1 MNQQQIDWEAG
12 EKMIGFIVKRI
23 AVRLP
28 SHIEAE
34 DLHSVGVIG
43 LLDAASKFDPERGN
57 KFATYAEHR
66 VKGAILDELRSMDWV
81 SRGVREKSRKLE
93 RAYRKVEQTLGRAAD
108 SEEIANFL
116 DIAAD
121 EFNALQRQASAVA
134 MSSLDSPGSL
144 GPRCPRGNGD
154 VGTLGEITEDH
165 KAESQFA
172 ALSRGRL
179 AGRIA
184 EAIKAL
190 PKRERLTVSLYYY
203 EDLSLKEIGGI
214 LGVSESRVCQIH
226 TKATAALRARLT
238 N

>member
-1 MNQQQIDWEAG
+1 MAQQAIDWEAG
-12 EKMIGFIVKRI
+12 EKLITYIVGRI

-28 SHIEAE
+28 SHISPE

-43 LLDAASKFDPERGN
+43 LMDAANKFDPERGN

-93 RAYRKVEQTLGRAAD
+93 RAYKEVEQTLGRAANG
-108 SEEIANFL
+108 EEVANFL

-121 EFNALQRQASAVA
+121 EFNALQHKAAALSTV
-134 MSSLDSPGSL
+134 SLDAPGECL
-144 GPRCPRGNGD
+144 RGHGD
-154 VGTLGEITEDH
+154 VGTLGEITADH
-165 KAESQFA
+165 KAGNQFA
-172 ALSRGRL
+172 ALSQSQT
-179 AGRIA
+179 AGRIS
-184 EAIKAL
+184 EAVKAL

-203 EDLSLKEIGGI
+203 EDLSLKEIGLI

-226 TKATAALRARLT
+226 TKATAALKASLT

>member
-12 EKMIGFIVKRI
+12 EKMIGYVVSRI
-23 AVRLP
+23 AARLP
-28 SHIEAE
+28 SHIDAT

-43 LLDAASKFDPERGN
+43 LLEAANKFDPERGN

-81 SRGVREKSRKLE
+81 SRGTRKKTRKLE
-93 RAYRKVEQTLGRAAD
+93 QAYREIEQTLGRSAN
-108 SEEIANFL
+108 SEEVANFL

-121 EFNALQRQASAVA
+121 EFNALQDTTAAVA
-134 MSSLDSPGSL
+134 VLSLDKQGHS
-144 GPRCPRGNGD
+144 D
-154 VGTLGEITEDH
+154 DEHAGTLVDIVENH
-165 KAESQFA
+165 KSENPFA
-172 ALSRGRL
+172 ALSQGRT

-184 EAIKAL
+184 EAVKAL
-190 PKRERLTVSLYYY
+190 PKRERLTVSLYYF
-203 EDLSLKEIGGI
+203 EDLSLKEIGLI

-226 TKATAALRARLT
+226 TKATKALKASLT

>member
-1 MNQQQIDWEAG
+1 MSQQQIDWEAG
-12 EKMIGFIVKRI
+12 EKMIGYVVGRI
-23 AVRLP
+23 AARLP
-28 SHIEAE
+28 SHIDAD
-34 DLHSVGVIG
+34 DLKSVGVVG
-43 LLDAASKFDPERGN
+43 LMDAASKFDPSRGI

-93 RAYRKVEQTLGRAAD
+93 RAYKEVEQTLGRTASGA
-108 SEEIANFL
+108 EVANFL

-121 EFNALQRQASAVA
+121 EFNALQRQASAVST
-134 MSSLDSPGSL
+134 SSLDAPGGECL
-144 GPRCPRGNGD
+144 RGNGD
-154 VGTLGEITEDH
+154 VGTLGEITADH

-184 EAIKAL
+184 EAVKAL

-203 EDLSLKEIGGI
+203 EDLSLKEIGLI

-226 TKATAALRARLT
+226 TKATAALKASLT